1 MAYAKKNQCGNT
13 GQSKNVQLT
22 GENISEFNTPIT
34 LHQSELNFVLG
45 GLSPNANQERRFI
58 ETLAKNPLIHTKR
71 ACQKIACVNLS
82 DLRQR
87 TQKLLAR
94 HHLEA
99 RCTSPSTPIKN
110 GFNENSGQ
118 KLWGLYRTSNPY
130 EATNQELIN
139 DMEIAAERYEKL
151 GRMDSAENCYQ
162 RIAELQGAK

>member
-22 GENISEFNTPIT
+22 GENISEFNSPIT

-45 GLSPNANQERRFI
+45 GLSPNANQERRYI
-58 ETLAKNPLIHTKR
+58 ETLSRYPLIHTKK

-94 HHLEA
+94 HHLVA
-99 RCTSPSTPIKN
+99 RCTSPAKQIMN
-110 GFNENSGQ
+110 GYSEPTNQ
-118 KLWGLYRTSNPY
+118 KLWGLYRIRGD
-130 EATNQELIN
+130 L
-139 DMEIAAERYEKL
+139 
-151 GRMDSAENCYQ
+151 
-162 RIAELQGAK
+162 